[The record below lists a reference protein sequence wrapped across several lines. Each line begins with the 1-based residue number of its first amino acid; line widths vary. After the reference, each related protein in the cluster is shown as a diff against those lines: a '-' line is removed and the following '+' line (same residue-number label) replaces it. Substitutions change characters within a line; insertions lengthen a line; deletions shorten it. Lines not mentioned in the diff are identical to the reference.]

1 MNRSLSSTLLILATT
16 LAGCQL
22 QAPAPAAS
30 PAPAEPGA
38 APATQAAAPAAP
50 AAAPAAPATRP
61 AATQP
66 PRPLPIVL
74 PEGTT
79 LRLTLA
85 NSISTATARSGDAVL
100 ATLGEELSV
109 GGKVVAPAG
118 SEVRGRVTTAIRSGK
133 TKGRAR
139 LAFDFDTLIAKGKQA
154 AIETTSVDITADPS
168 KKKDAAMIGGG
179 AGAGAILGAI
189 IGGKKGAAIG
199 AGVGAAAGT
208 GTVLATRGKEVELA
222 AGQPVHVN
230 LTADARLD

>member
-1 MNRSLSSTLLILATT
+1 MKRPLASLLLILTT
-16 LAGCQL
+16 GLAGCQP

-30 PAPAEPGA
+30 PAPGEPAA
-38 APATQAAAPAAP
+38 APATEAAAPAA
-50 AAAPAAPATRP
+50 RP

-66 PRPLPIVL
+66 PRPQPIVL

-85 NSISTATARSGDAVL
+85 NSISTASAHDGDAVL
-100 ATLGEELSV
+100 ATLGEDLLV
-109 GGKVVAPAG
+109 AGRVVAPAG

-139 LAFDFDTLIAKGKQA
+139 LVFGFDTLLAKGRQA
-154 AIETTSVDITADPS
+154 ALETTSVDITADPS
-168 KKKDAAMIGGG
+168 KKKDAAIIGGG
-179 AGAGAILGAI
+179 TGAGAIIGAI

-230 LTADARLD
+230 LTADARLE

>member
-1 MNRSLSSTLLILATT
+1 MNRPLSSTLLILATT
-16 LAGCQL
+16 LVGCQP

-30 PAPAEPGA
+30 PAPAEAAA
-38 APATQAAAPAAP
+38 APATQASAPT
-50 AAAPAAPATRP
+50 APATRP

-66 PRPLPIVL
+66 PRPQPIVL

-85 NSISTATARSGDAVL
+85 NSISTASAHDGDAVL
-100 ATLGEELSV
+100 ATLGEDLLV
-109 GGKVVAPAG
+109 GGRVVAPAG
-118 SEVRGRVTTAIRSGK
+118 SEVRGRVTTALRSGK

-139 LAFDFDTLIAKGKQA
+139 LVFGFDTLIAKGRQA

-168 KKKDAAMIGGG
+168 KKKDAAIIGGG
-179 AGAGAILGAI
+179 TGAGAIIGAI